1 MNSEKHLLQQVRRS
15 KIQKYLKQQLCRMR
29 RKGRYCIAYAVS
41 SFSAVSSGQYT
52 FFSRSAILQQTFIQI
67 GRDRSF
73 IDYLSFPVSR
83 DGTVVG
89 RVPVLF
95 LPFEIRFSGLEK
107 KAAGRQVLCT
117 HRRVTPALGARLLRS
132 YVPLRYGPSER
143 GCANNTCLPA
153 DTLPV
158 RKFEFI
164 LQVLTAVLSD
174 TPSPP
179 ILSAVHPVSLHW
191 WTMCCG
197 AVRWR
202 RDGSARGVC
211 RKLLP

>member
-1 MNSEKHLLQQVRRS
+1 MQHLLFLLVHP
-15 KIQKYLKQQLCRMR
+15 
-29 RKGRYCIAYAVS
+29 VS
-41 SFSAVSSGQYT
+41 THFSAAAP
-52 FFSRSAILQQTFIQI
+52 FFNKLNSIF
-67 GRDRSF
+67 GM
-73 IDYLSFPVSR
+73 
-83 DGTVVG
+83 G
-89 RVPVLF
+89 
-95 LPFEIRFSGLEK
+95 K

-132 YVPLRYGPSER
+132 YVPLRYGPSES

-164 LQVLTAVLSD
+164 SQVLTAVLSD